1 MSDEQAGQDAGRPAD
16 NAGQAT
22 PGQDTGDPATADGA
36 RAGVATADQARPRQA
51 IRDISVS
58 LGADH
63 VAIVE
68 ISRPPNNFFDAGLIG
83 ALADALG
90 ELAGDAACR
99 AVVLCSEG
107 RHFCAG
113 ADFSR
118 ASPIGPGDGPHLYD
132 MAARLF
138 EQPLPIVAAIQGAAV
153 GGGLGLALAADFR
166 VASASSRFAANF
178 ARLGIHQG
186 FAITVTLPAVIGQQ
200 AALDLLYTG
209 RRVGG
214 DEAHRLGLCDRL
226 AAPGE
231 ERAAACVLAAE
242 IAASAPLAV
251 RSIRQTMRGPLAAQA
266 VAAMRRERAEQEK
279 LTSTADFREGVAA
292 AAQRRVPSFTGC

>member
-1 MSDEQAGQDAGRPAD
+1 VSDEQAGQAAGGPAAGPDQAALDRPASD
-16 NAGQAT
+16 LAG
-22 PGQDTGDPATADGA
+22 P
-36 RAGVATADQARPRQA
+36 
-51 IRDISVS
+51 DISVN

-68 ISRPPNNFFDAGLIG
+68 FRRPPNNFFDAGLIG
-83 ALADALG
+83 
-90 ELAGDAACR
+90 ELASALDDLARDADCR

-138 EQPLPIVAAIQGAAV
+138 EQPLPVVAAIQGAAV

-166 VASASSRFAANF
+166 VASASSRFSANF

-186 FAITVTLPAVIGQQ
+186 FAITVTLPAVVGQQ

-214 DEAHRLGLCDRL
+214 EEASRLGLCDRL
-226 AAPGE
+226 AEPGE
-231 ERAAACVLAAE
+231 ERAAARALAAE

-251 RSIRQTMRGPLAAQA
+251 RSIRQTMRGQLAGRA

-279 LTSTADFREGVAA
+279 LTGTADFREGVAA
-292 AAQRRVPSFTGC
+292 AAQRRVPRFTGS